1 MSQCFNKYI
10 NVNGRLTGL
19 LMNDLEQTLTTL
31 TVSQTQMERPLSN
44 LESCL
49 MMTSV
54 PTSLKLWSERW
65 KRPSE
70 RRSSRLKGSYYCK
83 EFTTTLMLYYCRT
96 EFQSFLNL
104 SEKVQKFLTCH
115 CHILIWKYT
124 WECDIFVYC
133 IGIFLYSHFFSQ
145 GSDLH
150 TKFFWKVAIV
160 PVQTA
165 QNTAI
170 PLKYIITVIVCM
182 IMFLGLWMNSSN
194 IVFNLIEMNIHTR

>member
-31 TVSQTQMERPLSN
+31 TVSQTRMERPLSN

-170 PLKYIITVIVCM
+170 PLKYIITVTVCM

>member
-150 TKFFWKVAIV
+150 TKFF
-160 PVQTA
+160 
-165 QNTAI
+165 
-170 PLKYIITVIVCM
+170 LK
-182 IMFLGLWMNSSN
+182 SSN
-194 IVFNLIEMNIHTR
+194 RPCSDSSKHSHTIKIYHNSYSVHDHVSGTLNEFIKHCFQLNRNEYSH